1 MTANTADTLLE
12 FIRTELLDDMDD
24 IETDENLMAD
34 GMVDSL
40 GMMRMLD
47 FIEQTFGISVPPED
61 MISQNFR
68 TVERLVAYL
77 AERGAGE
84 SA

>member
-1 MTANTADTLLE
+1 MTANAAETLLE

-24 IETDENLMAD
+24 IEMDENLLAD

-40 GMMRMLD
+40 GMVRMMGFL
-47 FIEQTFGISVPPED
+47 EQTFNVSVPPED
-61 MISQNFR
+61 MTIQNFR
-68 TVERLVAYL
+68 TVERVVAYL